1 MSWIDKA
8 LNFTRRRFK
17 GFTPQE
23 LTEGLNKL
31 AVNDSNKMKVRVD
44 NTNYTNNDTTDNDDT
59 DNDNT
64 DNDNTN
70 NDTTDNDNT
79 DNDNTDNDNTNN
91 DTTDN
96 DNNDNDGNWDNT
108 DHRVMFKG
116 PV

>member
-44 NTNYTNNDTTDNDDT
+44 NTN
-59 DNDNT
+59 
-64 DNDNTN
+64 NTN
-70 NDTTDNDNT
+70 NTK
-79 DNDNTDNDNTNN
+79 N

-96 DNNDNDGNWDNT
+96 DNNDNDDDGNDYEDEDDDDDVSIHYHKPLVAVT
-108 DHRVMFKG
+108 

>member
-1 MSWIDKA
+1 MLLESSCPGHCVFTYSVQCCDAGTIHCIVSWIDKA

-44 NTNYTNNDTTDNDDT
+44 NTN
-59 DNDNT
+59 
-64 DNDNTN
+64 
-70 NDTTDNDNT
+70 
-79 DNDNTDNDNTNN
+79 NTNN

-96 DNNDNDGNWDNT
+96 DNNDNDG
-108 DHRVMFKG
+108 K
-116 PV
+116 